1 MSDASSNSDRGNNK
15 SLFKILDCI
24 SLPESEESDGTGT
37 KHPQQVQDTDQRSP
51 NYMSLKIEQ
60 IAYSRPIRTEMP
72 LIQSVEAGKFPKYQS
87 LNKTPGHIIYSIKV
101 WKSLPNL

>member
-37 KHPQQVQDTDQRSP
+37 KHPQQVQDTDSKGS
-51 NYMSLKIEQ
+51 YIED
-60 IAYSRPIRTEMP
+60 IT
-72 LIQSVEAGKFPKYQS
+72 
-87 LNKTPGHIIYSIKV
+87 
-101 WKSLPNL
+101 